1 MPSRVRLAIAMT
13 EKLDALAVKIA
24 QELSIKPEYFVTH
37 PAEMKVFQCLS
48 HQQLRDFAREH
59 GWLLVSR
66 LGGRRIEFYNDA
78 SARETALCE
87 K

>member
-1 MPSRVRLAIAMT
+1 MK

-24 QELSIKPEYFVTH
+24 QELSIKPEHFITQ
-37 PAEMKVFQCLS
+37 PAEKVFQSLT

-78 SARETALCE
+78 GARETAQSE

>member
-1 MPSRVRLAIAMT
+1 MK

-24 QELSIKPEYFVTH
+24 QELLIKPEYFVTN
-37 PAEMKVFQCLS
+37 PAEMKVFQSLT

-59 GWLLVSR
+59 GWRLVSR
-66 LGGRRIEFYNDA
+66 LGGRRIEFYNDTG
-78 SARETALCE
+78 ARETARSD

>member
-1 MPSRVRLAIAMT
+1 MK

-37 PAEMKVFQCLS
+37 PAEVKVFQSLT

-59 GWLLVSR
+59 GWLLVTR

-78 SARETALCE
+78 GARETAQSE

>member
-1 MPSRVRLAIAMT
+1 MT

-37 PAEMKVFQCLS
+37 PTEMKVFQSLS

-59 GWLLVSR
+59 GWLVVSR

-78 SARETALCE
+78 GAEQIPQSE

>member
-1 MPSRVRLAIAMT
+1 MK

-24 QELSIKPEYFVTH
+24 QELSIKPEHFITH
-37 PAEMKVFQCLS
+37 PAEMKVFQSLT

-59 GWLLVSR
+59 GWRLVSR
-66 LGGRRIEFYNDA
+66 LGGRRIEFYKDA
-78 SARETALCE
+78 GARETAQSE

>member
-1 MPSRVRLAIAMT
+1 MK

-24 QELSIKPEYFVTH
+24 QELSIKPEHFITH
-37 PAEMKVFQCLS
+37 PTEVKVFQSLT

-66 LGGRRIEFYNDA
+66 LGGRRIEFYNNA
-78 SARETALCE
+78 GARETAQSE

>member
-1 MPSRVRLAIAMT
+1 MT

-24 QELSIKPEYFVTH
+24 QELSIKPEYFITH
-37 PAEMKVFQCLS
+37 PAEMKVFQSLT

-78 SARETALCE
+78 GARETAQSE

>member
-1 MPSRVRLAIAMT
+1 MT

-37 PAEMKVFQCLS
+37 PAEVKVFQSLT

-78 SARETALCE
+78 GARETAQSE

>member
-1 MPSRVRLAIAMT
+1 MT
-13 EKLDALAVKIA
+13 EKLDALAIKIA
-24 QELSIKPEYFVTH
+24 QELSTKPEYFITH
-37 PAEMKVFQCLS
+37 PAEMKVFQSLS
-48 HQQLRDFAREH
+48 HQQLCDFAREH

-78 SARETALCE
+78 GARETAQSE

>member
-1 MPSRVRLAIAMT
+1 MK

-24 QELSIKPEYFVTH
+24 QELSIKPEYFITH
-37 PAEMKVFQCLS
+37 PAEMKVFQSLT

-78 SARETALCE
+78 GVREIAPSE
-87 K
+87 KQ

>member
-1 MPSRVRLAIAMT
+1 MK
-13 EKLDALAVKIA
+13 EKLDALAVKVG

-37 PAEMKVFQCLS
+37 PAEMKVFQSLT

-59 GWLLVSR
+59 GWLLVTR

-78 SARETALCE
+78 GARETARSE
-87 K
+87 KQ

>member
-1 MPSRVRLAIAMT
+1 MK

-24 QELSIKPEYFVTH
+24 QELSIKPEYFITH
-37 PAEMKVFQCLS
+37 PAEMKVFQSLT

-59 GWLLVSR
+59 GWRLVSR

-78 SARETALCE
+78 GARKTAQSE
-87 K
+87 NY

>member
-1 MPSRVRLAIAMT
+1 MK

-24 QELSIKPEYFVTH
+24 QELSIKPEYFITH
-37 PAEMKVFQCLS
+37 PAEMKVFQSLTY
-48 HQQLRDFAREH
+48 QQLRDFAREH

-66 LGGRRIEFYNDA
+66 LGGRRIEFYDDA
-78 SARETALCE
+78 GARETARSE

>member
-1 MPSRVRLAIAMT
+1 MK
-13 EKLDALAVKIA
+13 EKLDALAVRIA
-24 QELSIKPEYFVTH
+24 QELSIKPEHFITH
-37 PAEMKVFQCLS
+37 PAEMKVFQSLT

-78 SARETALCE
+78 GARETAQSE

>member
-1 MPSRVRLAIAMT
+1 MK

-24 QELSIKPEYFVTH
+24 QELSIKPEHFITH
-37 PAEMKVFQCLS
+37 PAEVKVFQSLT

-59 GWLLVSR
+59 GWLLVTR

-78 SARETALCE
+78 GARETAQSE

>member
-1 MPSRVRLAIAMT
+1 MK

-24 QELSIKPEYFVTH
+24 QELSIKPEHFITH
-37 PAEMKVFQCLS
+37 PAELKVFQSLS

-78 SARETALCE
+78 GARETAQSE